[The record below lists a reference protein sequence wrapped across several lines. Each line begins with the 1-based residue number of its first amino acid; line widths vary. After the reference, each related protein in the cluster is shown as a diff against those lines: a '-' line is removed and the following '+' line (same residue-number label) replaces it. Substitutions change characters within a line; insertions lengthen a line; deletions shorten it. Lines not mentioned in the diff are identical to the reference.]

1 MQNTISVSEFKSKA
15 LGILDKIPKEQKEI
29 IITKRGQPIAK
40 VIPFSHA
47 DYSKPN
53 RLQGYL
59 IKETD
64 IVSPIGEDDWESCK

>member
-1 MQNTISVSEFKSKA
+1 MEDTISVSEFKSKA
-15 LGILDKIPKEQKEI
+15 LGIFDRITKEQKEI

-40 VIPFSHA
+40 VIPYSHP

-59 IKETD
+59 INETD
-64 IVSPIGEDDWESCK
+64 IVSPLGEDDWESCK